1 MATSPSTDRPA
12 GPEEGRVVVAL
23 EGIEKRFG
31 DIQAVDGLTL
41 SVTAGEIVG
50 LVGPNGAGK
59 TTAIRILL
67 GLERPDAGTAAVL
80 GEPMPEGRTQV
91 ADRIGYMPQHEAL
104 YPDLTVRETLEFFG
118 GLQGL
123 EDRAVRRE
131 AVASILD
138 VVALADRAD
147 DLLTQLSGG
156 MRRRVSL
163 AAALVHRP
171 RVAVLDEPTVGVDPE
186 LRYQMWQNLHNLAD
200 QGTAIIMSTHY
211 IGEVDACDRVV
222 FLRAG
227 RLVADGSPDELRAR
241 AGAEDLETAFRRLA
255 VETEDS

>member
-1 MATSPSTDRPA
+1 MERPA
-12 GPEEGRVVVAL
+12 SATRADAADDGEPVVVL
-23 EGIEKRFG
+23 EGVNKRFG
-31 DIQAVDGLTL
+31 EIQAVDGLDLT
-41 SVTAGEIVG
+41 VHAGQIVG

-67 GLERPDAGTAAVL
+67 GLERPDTGTATVL
-80 GEPMPEGRTQV
+80 GEAMPKGRTRV
-91 ADRIGYMPQHEAL
+91 AHRIGYMPQHEAL

-123 EDRAVRRE
+123 KDRDARRQAVE
-131 AVASILD
+131 AILE

-171 RVAVLDEPTVGVDPE
+171 AVAVLDEPTVGVDPE
-186 LRYQMWQNLHNLAD
+186 LRYQMWQNLHSLAD
-200 QGTAIIMSTHY
+200 QGTAILMSTHY

-227 RLVADGSPDELRAR
+227 RLVADGSPDELRER

-255 VETEDS
+255 VETEVG